1 MIYNMIQII
10 IGIIVIAIATIY
22 FGYIYINTVNK
33 KNQIINKINTEYDN
47 LKWQYYDLK
56 SAYEHQV
63 RINRNIYS
71 IQAEKEKV
79 FGDEENKILN
89 DIIEKNLV
97 ETKNNFFDYYDYDRI
112 ISEYFEE
119 TSISKKG
126 KIIKMDDKI

>member
-1 MIYNMIQII
+1 MIPTTISVR
-10 IGIIVIAIATIY
+10 VIAIATIY

>member
-1 MIYNMIQII
+1 MIPTII
-10 IGIIVIAIATIY
+10 SVIVIVIATIY

>member
-1 MIYNMIQII
+1 MIPTII
-10 IGIIVIAIATIY
+10 SVIVIAIATIY

-89 DIIEKNLV
+89 DIIEKNVV

>member
-1 MIYNMIQII
+1 M
-10 IGIIVIAIATIY
+10 IY

-71 IQAEKEKV
+71 IQAEKELE
-79 FGDEENKILN
+79 EEN
-89 DIIEKNLV
+89 D
-97 ETKNNFFDYYDYDRI
+97 DDSDDYDYDRI

-126 KIIKMDDKI
+126 KIIKIDDKI

>member
-1 MIYNMIQII
+1 MIPTII
-10 IGIIVIAIATIY
+10 SVIVIAIATIY

>member
-1 MIYNMIQII
+1 MIPTII
-10 IGIIVIAIATIY
+10 SVIVIAIATIY

-33 KNQIINKINTEYDN
+33 KNRIINKINTEYDN

>member
-1 MIYNMIQII
+1 MIPTII
-10 IGIIVIAIATIY
+10 SVIVIAIATIY

-97 ETKNNFFDYYDYDRI
+97 ETKNNFFDYYD
-112 ISEYFEE
+112 
-119 TSISKKG
+119 
-126 KIIKMDDKI
+126 

>member
-1 MIYNMIQII
+1 MIPTII
-10 IGIIVIAIATIY
+10 SVIVIAIATIY

-97 ETKNNFFDYYDYDRI
+97 ETKKNFFDYYDYDRI